1 MRRNRPATI
10 RTGAI
15 SKTPSRQ
22 AVEVNKPTRKSKPAP
37 PVEWISQF
45 VGLSGDQDPFVLR
58 HCTFNQLN
66 CYKAS
71 DWACIRIKGDGEIPL
86 HFTVVPDTH
95 LDARPEF
102 YPRLECEE
110 LLIPQGNALLQ
121 SYFEVIHT
129 SYPLLDPSRFT
140 GTPRTGD
147 PLIAVMYSLAIPFCQ
162 NMPNHLDSLNAYIQQ
177 ALPIERRYPRLET
190 IEAALLFCQRHTR
203 VHRAPTTP
211 GLWEEVGALV
221 GMSHDLG
228 LNVNPTTWNLST
240 LDLNRRIR
248 LWWGVYIQDKWSALG
263 LGRPSYLN
271 DEHCNVSMVTLENF
285 SHAGLGGERIGTLA
299 AQQFVAMAEL
309 TAILSDLLSTFYTL
323 KAVDRV
329 KCLPTITLYSY
340 MDDFQSRIH
349 EAHERHIRQLYGINT
364 LLDSTGTVFLA
375 YYTLEI
381 VLYRAMLRCLPMNDP
396 SYMTIRSHAKA
407 TIMHIISF
415 LQKLQVNR
423 LRAFWWS
430 PMSRIN
436 FAIAGGFMFFLLLTS
451 VENVD
456 VEFWSMQIEHYRG
469 LLRLQSISFD
479 ATKLAS
485 SRMDLLAAGM
495 GVEMVTLH
503 GGIEV
508 EAGFVDDDAVTAG
521 AKIQPGTPEE
531 WIAKQGH
538 ESLMRC

>member
-1 MRRNRPATI
+1 MST
-10 RTGAI
+10 
-15 SKTPSRQ
+15 
-22 AVEVNKPTRKSKPAP
+22 KPTRNPKAASI
-37 PVEWISQF
+37 EWISQF

-58 HCTFNQLN
+58 HCSFNQLN

-95 LDARPEF
+95 LDARLDF
-102 YPRLECEE
+102 YPRLEGEE
-110 LLIPQGNALLQ
+110 LLKPHGDTLLQ
-121 SYFEVIHT
+121 AYFEVIHT
-129 SYPLLDPSRFT
+129 SYPLLDPARFT
-140 GTPRTGD
+140 ETPRSGD
-147 PLIAVMYSLAIPFCQ
+147 PLIAVIYSLAIPFSQ
-162 NMPNHLDSLNAYIQQ
+162 NAPNHLGSLNAYIQQ

-190 IEAALLFCQRHTR
+190 IEAALLFCHIHTR
-203 VHRAPTTP
+203 IHRALTTP
-211 GLWEEVGALV
+211 GLWEEIGALV

-228 LNVNPTTWNLST
+228 LNVNPTAWNLSNS
-240 LDLNRRIR
+240 DLNRRIR

-271 DEHCNVSMVTLENF
+271 DEHCNVPMVTMENF
-285 SHAGLGGERIGTLA
+285 SHTGLGGEQIGKVP

-323 KAVDRV
+323 KAVERV
-329 KCLPTITLYSY
+329 KCLRTITLYSY
-340 MDDFQSRIH
+340 MDEFQSRIH

-375 YYTLEI
+375 CYTLEI
-381 VLYRAMLRCLPMNDP
+381 VLYRAMLRCLPTNDP

-407 TIMHIISF
+407 TITHIVSF
-415 LQKLQVNR
+415 LEKLQVNR

-451 VENVD
+451 VDDTD
-456 VEFWSMQIEHYRG
+456 VEFWTMQIEHYRG

-479 ATKLAS
+479 TTNLAS

-495 GVEMVTLH
+495 GVDMVPLYA
-503 GGIEV
+503 GSDV
-508 EAGFVDDDAVTAG
+508 EAGVDDTVTIG
-521 AKIQPGTPEE
+521 PKIQPGTLEE
-531 WIAKQGH
+531 WIAKQGY
-538 ESLMRC
+538 EGLMRC